1 MKVTI
6 KYEVEARV
14 DAEEVIISC
23 QSMEEAERKLKS
35 FHRNETEAYII
46 KTVQNGKSAPQ
57 KFFIM

>member
-14 DAEEVIISC
+14 DAEEVTITC
-23 QSMEEAERKLKS
+23 QTLEEAERKLKS

-46 KTVQNGKSAPQ
+46 KTVQTGKSITE
-57 KFFIM
+57 KFLII